1 MLGFNNNEVYDLGD
15 DFTFMRVR
23 IFDVLKSMDN
33 RVPIDKATIDKYIKE
48 YSEKR
53 AENNN
58 E

>member
-1 MLGFNNNEVYDLGD
+1 
-15 DFTFMRVR
+15 MRVR

-48 YSEKR
+48 YSEKQ